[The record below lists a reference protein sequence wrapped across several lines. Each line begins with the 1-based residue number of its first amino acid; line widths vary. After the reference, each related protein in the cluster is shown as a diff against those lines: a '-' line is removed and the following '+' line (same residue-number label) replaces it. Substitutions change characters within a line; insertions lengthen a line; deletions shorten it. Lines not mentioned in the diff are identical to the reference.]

1 MNALWLVIN
10 QFREVQGARVTQGGE
25 RSPPTNVAEVQLPA
39 STDSVEFIAVS
50 IIFWLHSPYGY

>member
-1 MNALWLVIN
+1 M
-10 QFREVQGARVTQGGE
+10 TQGGE
-25 RSPPTNVAEVQLPA
+25 HSPPTNVAEVQIPA